1 MPSFVL
7 YRQFC
12 VLLDAFYPTVIGSNR
27 DGCPSIPLSFL
38 LIRVTE
44 PCETSLH
51 STPFTVKKRVES
63 ILDFRLICHLHSGT
77 YC

>member
-12 VLLDAFYPTVIGSNR
+12 VLLDAFYPAVIGSNR

-44 PCETSLH
+44 PCETMHPLH
-51 STPFTVKKRVES
+51 SKQTRRINS
-63 ILDFRLICHLHSGT
+63 
-77 YC
+77 